1 MKGNRQAHCW
11 FKAVNKE
18 NKILKFMEKNQVF
31 FDQKKMSKVLKMK
44 DRLDYMVSDCR
55 LLPSEDRIKQVK
67 GEDKDDLVAQ
77 LRLY

>member
-1 MKGNRQAHCW
+1 
-11 FKAVNKE
+11 
-18 NKILKFMEKNQVF
+18 MEKNQVF